1 MGTDFSKRVLQMSP
15 TFWFRVRTRHAAVAT
30 IVLGLASAAFAQDE
44 ARVKAGMNAWK
55 TAGCAECHGAFAD
68 GERQRDEAPAGA
80 NLRSARLDNA
90 ALTEVIRCGR
100 ASTGM
105 PRFDE
110 GAYTQRACYGQA
122 TGAVPDT
129 LYPTPRMLSLE
140 EIELDVTYLR
150 ARVIGR
156 RAVTPQECAY
166 YYEDLADTW
175 CEKDK

>member
-1 MGTDFSKRVLQMSP
+1 MRTNISKRALQMNP
-15 TFWFRVRTRHAAVAT
+15 KFRFRVRTRHAVAVMTT
-30 IVLGLASAAFAQDE
+30 IALGWASAAFAQDE

-55 TAGCAECHGAFAD
+55 NAGCAECHGAFAD

-80 NLRSARLDNA
+80 NLRSTRLDDA

-100 ASTGM
+100 TSTGM
-105 PRFDE
+105 PRFDD
-110 GAYTQRACYGQA
+110 GAYTQRACYGQP
-122 TGAVPDT
+122 TGAVPDA

-140 EIELDVTYLR
+140 EIELVVTYLR

-175 CEKDK
+175 CEK

>member
-1 MGTDFSKRVLQMSP
+1 
-15 TFWFRVRTRHAAVAT
+15 
-30 IVLGLASAAFAQDE
+30 
-44 ARVKAGMNAWK
+44 MNAWK

-122 TGAVPDT
+122 TGAVPEE
-129 LYPTPRMLSLE
+129 LAINFRSSAAVSSWMSIRWPPRLLPPAFTPRKNVRVL
-140 EIELDVTYLR
+140 LR
-150 ARVIGR
+150 GPGGHLV
-156 RAVTPQECAY
+156 Q
-166 YYEDLADTW
+166 
-175 CEKDK
+175 K